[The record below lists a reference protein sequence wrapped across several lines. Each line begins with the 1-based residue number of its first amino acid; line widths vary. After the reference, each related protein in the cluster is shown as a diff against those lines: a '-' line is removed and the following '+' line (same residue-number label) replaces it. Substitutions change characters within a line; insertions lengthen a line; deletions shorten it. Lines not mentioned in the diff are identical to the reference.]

1 MSTPDAIRP
10 KMMVVVRMAD
20 VVQAAR
26 AFIDA
31 DQKQRAVGNLEPQTI
46 RNLRLALVALDM
58 TEESAK

>member
-1 MSTPDAIRP
+1 ML
-10 KMMVVVRMAD
+10 VVVRMAD

-26 AFIDA
+26 AFIED